1 MLFSFWTIFN
11 PFTPLTAKK
20 YQKYEKAPGDI
31 IILQECA
38 KNHDHMLHC
47 SWDMVRDGCYCC
59 FSSWAI
65 FWRFTPLTAQKIKIS
80 KKRKKKS
87 TWRYHNFT
95 QLHKKSWLY
104 AILFLRYGAWQIW
117 LLFFILGTFLPFYSP
132 NSQKSENIKKM
143 KKAPADIII
152 FHKCIKNHN
161 CMLYCSWDM
170 ARDGYNSCFSFWAIF
185 CPFSALT
192 AQK

>member
-1 MLFSFWTIFN
+1 
-11 PFTPLTAKK
+11 
-20 YQKYEKAPGDI
+20 
-31 IILQECA
+31 
-38 KNHDHMLHC
+38 MLHC

-170 ARDGYNSCFSFWAIF
+170 TRDGYNSCFSFWAIF
-185 CPFSALT
+185 GPFNALT
-192 AQK
+192 AQKQ

>member
-1 MLFSFWTIFN
+1 MIICYTVPEIWCVTDVIVVFHLGQYFVVLP
-11 PFTPLTAKK
+11 PF
-20 YQKYEKAPGDI
+20 
-31 IILQECA
+31 
-38 KNHDHMLHC
+38 
-47 SWDMVRDGCYCC
+47 
-59 FSSWAI
+59 
-65 FWRFTPLTAQKIKIS
+65 LTAQKIKIS
-80 KKRKKKS
+80 KKKRKKKS

-95 QLHKKSWLY
+95 QLYIKSWLY

-117 LLFFILGTFLPFYSP
+117 LLFFILGNFLPFYSP

-143 KKAPADIII
+143 KNAPGDIII

-170 ARDGYNSCFSFWAIF
+170 ARDGYNCCFSFWAIF
-185 CPFSALT
+185 CHFTPLT